1 MPHSP
6 AGGAVA
12 PARPHSPE
20 PGRPVLPTPLRCST
34 SSSRRSGP
42 GRSSGVDADASE
54 LDRRRTDA
62 AARRAAAGDRQALA
76 YLYARHGRD
85 IKAYANWIVRD
96 EYEAEDITHHVFLKL
111 MTVLPKYD
119 PARSRFEAWMLRV
132 TRNTAIDHLRHN
144 RAVVGLP
151 AGARSGAETPDPSKG
166 ESLRS
171 VLAALND
178 SQREV
183 LLMHQILGM
192 SSSEMADRLDK
203 SSGAVY
209 TLYHRARLAAKR
221 GLADLDATPTA
232 KAQPAE
238 AA

>member
-6 AGGAVA
+6 ADGAVS
-12 PARPHSPE
+12 RPHSLG
-20 PGRPVLPTPLRCST
+20 PGRAVPATPPGRST
-34 SSSRRSGP
+34 SSSRRPGP
-42 GRSSGVDADASE
+42 GRSSRVDADANE

-85 IKAYANWIVRD
+85 VKAYANWIVHD

-119 PARSRFEAWMLRV
+119 PARARFEAWMLRV

-151 AGARSGAETPDPSKG
+151 AGARSGAEAPDPG
-166 ESLRS
+166 RAESLRS

-192 SSSEMADRLDK
+192 SCSEVAEHLGK

-221 GLADLDATPTA
+221 GLADLDTTPTA
-232 KAQPAE
+232 KVQPA
-238 AA
+238 AAA